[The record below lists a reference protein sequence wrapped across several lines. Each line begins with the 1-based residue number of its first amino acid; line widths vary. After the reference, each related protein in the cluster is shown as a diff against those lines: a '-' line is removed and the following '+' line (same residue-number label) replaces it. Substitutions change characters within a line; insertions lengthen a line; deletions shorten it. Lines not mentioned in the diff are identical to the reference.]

1 VEWLRHSRADAI
13 ISSMTNDRK
22 PKCPEQ
28 LIQAIEATPHASF
41 DLILRVSEA
50 GEAQKHLIEEAGFH
64 VRRTLRLVPTFAVT
78 GPGEAVFSLLSCS
91 WLIAVEPDRP
101 IRVL

>member
-1 VEWLRHSRADAI
+1 MKD
-13 ISSMTNDRK
+13 DRE

-28 LIQAIEATPHASF
+28 LLQAIEATPDASF
-41 DLILRVSEA
+41 DLILRVSEV
-50 GEAQKHLIEEAGFH
+50 GEAQKHVIEEAGFH
-64 VRRTLRLVPTFAVT
+64 VRRTLRVVPTFAVT

-101 IRVL
+101 IRAL